1 MKNHKRWIAAAL
13 AMGVGL
19 GTQSSARADGLY
31 VKGAGK
37 AAQTGQT
44 SKHVAKPVAM
54 PVYQQTQDV
63 SVQPVTASVANVG
76 DQTPEGTVVSVTPV
90 YTPGEE
96 PGKASFDG
104 GHGPV
109 AGHPVPGLGLG
120 RPVQLTS
127 EPTPIGVVQT
137 NYNQA
142 SGRPPV
148 GMPTDVMAHG
158 RQAGMGAMPP
168 GMMPPGAMPP
178 GMMPRGQAPTGSMK
192 PPRRGLMGLLNP
204 RKAAAED
211 PYAVFN
217 MSKSQRSMHTAMPL
231 GPQAQVPPSSVPASA
246 VYGQK
251 PVH

>member
-1 MKNHKRWIAAAL
+1 MNSHKRWIAAAL
-13 AMGVGL
+13 AMSVGL
-19 GTQSSARADGLY
+19 GAATQTHAGDGPYL
-31 VKGAGK
+31 KGTGK
-37 AAQTGQT
+37 AAQTGQGT
-44 SKHVAKPVAM
+44 KHIASAPPHDM
-54 PVYQQTQDV
+54 T
-63 SVQPVTASVANVG
+63 VQPVSASMASVG
-76 DQTPEGTVVSVTPV
+76 DQTAEGTVVSVTPV

-104 GHGPV
+104 GLGGA
-109 AGHPVPGLGLG
+109 AGHPVPGLG
-120 RPVQLTS
+120 RSASVTA

-142 SGRPPV
+142 GGKPPV

-178 GMMPRGQAPTGSMK
+178 GMMPRGQAPTGGMK
-192 PPRRGLMGLLNP
+192 PPRRGLFGLLNP
-204 RKAAAED
+204 KKAAAED

-217 MSKSQRSMHTAMPL
+217 MSKSQRSMHAAMPL
-231 GPQAQVPPSSVPASA
+231 GPQAQVPPASIPASA

>member
-1 MKNHKRWIAAAL
+1 MKSHKRWIAAAL

-19 GTQSSARADGLY
+19 AAQSPADAADGLF

-37 AAQTGQT
+37 SAQTGQSAKHS
-44 SKHVAKPVAM
+44 SKTTYAQPHDMA
-54 PVYQQTQDV
+54 
-63 SVQPVTASVANVG
+63 VQPVSASMANVG

-90 YTPGEE
+90 YNPGEE

-109 AGHPVPGLGLG
+109 AGHPVPGVGLG
-120 RPVQLTS
+120 RPAQVTS
-127 EPTPIGVVQT
+127 EPSPIGVVQT

-178 GMMPRGQAPTGSMK
+178 GMMPRGQAPTGGMK

-217 MSKSQRSMHTAMPL
+217 MSKAQRSMHAAAPI
-231 GPQAQVPPSSVPASA
+231 GPQAQLPPSSIPASA